1 MKKIFL
7 VMLAVVFMLTAFV
20 GCNGDKTS
28 SKDKNSQSDVSS
40 SDKTSSTDKTSSNN
54 NSNDN
59 TANGTTS
66 DNASS
71 GNSGNNSSNGNSG
84 NNTSNGTSSNNNT
97 VSNTKDY
104 GGKKF
109 TICLRDIPTEEFKRT
124 VAAFNQANNANLEIK
139 VEANYDQSIAKSVSS
154 GKPFDIVA
162 YHPTFYSP
170 KFMESY
176 FEPLNSYITASDYSK
191 DKGIN
196 KTLTEM
202 FTYKGKIYSAVSSK
216 SVAPY
221 VIYYNK
227 ELSKMYY
234 GGVKDYDPYE
244 LWKAGK
250 WNFDKLKQLSHAS
263 PDSAA
268 FAVIDLKNWLDIKG
282 VNAISRSGDS
292 FSSGLKTSNVKTALN
307 SYKDMFYGS
316 NPMMSNNVSNFNA
329 RSLNSTC
336 IYKIGTVSD
345 YEKILKGSNNPYV
358 DTLPESNVGVVPLP
372 EGMYPNGKYPA
383 KIARAYSSAKGA
395 SDPSVAAYFALFEGK
410 LESDINNFTA
420 MPAEIYNAVYQQF
433 ANGGFAGYNYGFQYA
448 DSSATIYIISAGRMI
463 AQGMSVDEAV
473 NEVNELVIESIKAN

>member
-40 SDKTSSTDKTSSNN
+40 SDKTDNTDKTSSNN
-54 NSNDN
+54 NSVDN
-59 TANGTTS
+59 TSNGTSS
-66 DNASS
+66 DNTPS
-71 GNSGNNSSNGNSG
+71 GNSG

-97 VSNTKDY
+97 VSKTKDY
-104 GGKKF
+104 GGKNF
-109 TICLRDIPTEEFKRT
+109 TICLRDVPTEEFKRT

-162 YHPTFYSP
+162 YYPDFYSP

-268 FAVIDLKNWLDIKG
+268 FAVINLKDWLDIKG

-316 NPMMSNNVSNFNA
+316 NPMMFYTVSNFNA
-329 RSLNSTC
+329 RSSRSSS
-336 IYKIGTVSD
+336 IYKTGTVEE
-345 YEKILKGSNNPYV
+345 YAQILKGSNNPYT
-358 DTLPESNVGVVPLP
+358 DDLPESNLGVVPLP
-372 EGMYPNGKYPA
+372 EGMYQNGKYPA
-383 KIARAYSSAKGA
+383 KISRAYSSAKGA

-410 LESDINNFTA
+410 LESDINTSNA

-448 DSSATIYIISAGRMI
+448 DSSATTYITSAGRMI
-463 AQGMSVDEAV
+463 AQGMSVDEAI
-473 NEVNELVIESIKAN
+473 NQINDLLSEAITAK

>member
-1 MKKIFL
+1 MKKIFT

-28 SKDKNSQSDVSS
+28 SKDKNSQSDISS
-40 SDKTSSTDKTSSNN
+40 SDKIDNTDKTPSNN
-54 NSNDN
+54 TDN
-59 TANGTTS
+59 VVS
-66 DNASS
+66 
-71 GNSGNNSSNGNSG
+71 NNSSNNSS
-84 NNTSNGTSSNNNT
+84 NNTPNGTSSPDDIVLNVKN
-97 VSNTKDY
+97 Y
-104 GGKKF
+104 GGKNF
-109 TICLRDIPTEEFKRT
+109 TICLRDVPTEEFKRT
-124 VAAFNQANNANLEIK
+124 VAAFNQTNNANLEIK

-176 FEPLNSYITASDYSK
+176 FEPLNSYITASDYSNT
-191 DKGIN
+191 KGIN

-227 ELSKMYY
+227 KLSEMNY
-234 GGVKDYDPYE
+234 GAVKPYDPYE
-244 LWKAGK
+244 LWKNGK

-263 PDSAA
+263 LHSAA
-268 FAVIDLKNWLDIKG
+268 FAVINLKDWLDIKG

-329 RSLNSTC
+329 RSSNSTC
-336 IYKIGTVSD
+336 IYKIGTVEE
-345 YEKILKGSNNPYV
+345 YAQILKGSNDPYI
-358 DTLPESNVGVVPLP
+358 DDLPESNVGVVPLP

-410 LESDINNFTA
+410 LESDINNSTA

-448 DSSATIYIISAGRMI
+448 DSSATTYITSAGRMI
-463 AQGMSVDEAV
+463 AQGMSVDEAI
-473 NEVNELVIESIKAN
+473 NQINDLLSEAITAK